1 MTPQQLVGLGSRLFA
16 LWLALTSVGAIASF
30 LVAPMPEGAPKGL
43 GLSMWIAYLLGA
55 AALWFFPM
63 AVAHRILPRT
73 SHTNAMSA
81 GAFEIAR
88 AGACLIGLW
97 LFVKTLPGAAWYI
110 FRMAA
115 VTSAGAAIEAF
126 NTDAKVDM
134 AVIIFQLVLAGILI
148 LKAESFARLAVSSAG
163 STEDMKQ

>member
-148 LKAESFARLAVSSAG
+148 LKAESFARLAVSSTG